1 MKYVIIGGTGSLGRE
16 LTRQL
21 LEFTHSEVTVFS
33 RDELKQQ
40 EMRAEFNHPRL
51 HFVVGDVRD
60 AMAVERVTVG
70 AMTIFHVAALKHVD
84 VAEANPEESLKT
96 NVLGAI
102 HVADAARSNAVP
114 FVSFCSTDKAVR
126 PINVYGFSKAL
137 AERILLARN
146 RTQDV
151 TRFSVFRWGNISN
164 SRGAFLHLLRD
175 RVRSRN
181 VVPLTHPEMTRFWLK
196 IEDAAKFMLNNYAD
210 APKDRAMVPPM
221 KAAPVTTLALAVARL
236 EGVEEPI
243 QFQEV
248 GMRPGEKL
256 HEEVEDWMGLGTIS
270 SQLAEQFTVAE
281 LAELIR

>member
-21 LEFTHSEVTVFS
+21 LGFEHSEVTVFS

-51 HFVVGDVRD
+51 KFVVGDVRD
-60 AMAVERVTVG
+60 AKAVERATVG

-114 FVSFCSTDKAVR
+114 FVSFCSTDKAVE
-126 PINVYGFSKAL
+126 PITSYGASKLL
-137 AERILLARN
+137 AERILFARN

-151 TRFSVFRWGNISN
+151 TRFSVFRWGNVLA

-175 RVRSRN
+175 RVRNRD
-181 VVPLTHPEMTRFWLK
+181 VVPITDPEMTRFWLR
-196 IEDAAKFMLNNYAD
+196 IQDAARFMLDNYAD

-221 KAAPVTTLALAVARL
+221 KAASIMTLAQAVAEV
-236 EGVEEPI
+236 EGVTDPVRFKHI
-243 QFQEV
+243 
-248 GMRPGEKL
+248 GMRGIEKL
-256 HEEVEDWMGLGTIS
+256 HEVVESESGTLS
-270 SQLAEQFTVAE
+270 SLHSPHYSVAE